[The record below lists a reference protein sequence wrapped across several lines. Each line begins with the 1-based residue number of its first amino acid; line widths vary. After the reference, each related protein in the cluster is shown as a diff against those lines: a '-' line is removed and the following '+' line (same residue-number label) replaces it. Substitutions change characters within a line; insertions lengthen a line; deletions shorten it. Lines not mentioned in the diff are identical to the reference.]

1 MYWLDK
7 YQNIYIY
14 IYVQVGIYFILFSF
28 RFKKKMVAVIQPIN
42 KHFINWCKLSCSSSF
57 WDMVTH
63 PHHELLG
70 PWWLRVNLKP
80 PLNPI
85 SSKKSISGSIENSI
99 RHSFQMMF
107 WNRIDYPFGLFNKRL
122 NSVYLLSVFLGKI
135 KYDVLNLVLLNK
147 SFPPG
152 LMFKPEHVYL
162 KNCNDTK
169 RTSSSL
175 THHSK
180 MH

>member
-1 MYWLDK
+1 MSIDANFL
-7 YQNIYIY
+7 
-14 IYVQVGIYFILFSF
+14 VQVHSGIWSLTHTMNCWDLDDFVST
-28 RFKKKMVAVIQPIN
+28 
-42 KHFINWCKLSCSSSF
+42 LS
-57 WDMVTH
+57 
-63 PHHELLG
+63 P
-70 PWWLRVNLKP
+70 PP

-85 SSKKSISGSIENSI
+85 SSKKSISVSIENSI

>member
-7 YQNIYIY
+7 YQNIY

-28 RFKKKMVAVIQPIN
+28 RFLKKMVAVIQPIN

-80 PLNPI
+80 PPPLNPF
-85 SSKKSISGSIENSI
+85 SSKKSISGSIENPI